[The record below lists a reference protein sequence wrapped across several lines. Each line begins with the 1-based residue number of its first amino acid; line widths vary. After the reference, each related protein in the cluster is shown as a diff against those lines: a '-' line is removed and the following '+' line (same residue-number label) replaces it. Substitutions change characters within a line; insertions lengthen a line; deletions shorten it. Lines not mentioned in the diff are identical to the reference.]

1 MPEDL
6 PETFEDCAELLKQTL
21 LSYQSQT
28 DEYYS
33 SCLMEFQD
41 QLKLFEK
48 ELPSVSQLAFEGLLE
63 EHQEKLSSST
73 AQIRHRFNKQLEG
86 WESVK

>member
-6 PETFEDCAELLKQTL
+6 PETFDHCAGVLRQSL

-28 DEYYS
+28 EDYYNFH
-33 SCLMEFQD
+33 LKEFWD
-41 QLKLFEK
+41 QLKLFEE
-48 ELPSVSQLAFEGLLE
+48 ELPYVSQLAVDSLFK
-63 EHQEKLSSST
+63 EHEQKLSYST
-73 AQIRHRFNKQLEG
+73 GNIRHPFNKQLED